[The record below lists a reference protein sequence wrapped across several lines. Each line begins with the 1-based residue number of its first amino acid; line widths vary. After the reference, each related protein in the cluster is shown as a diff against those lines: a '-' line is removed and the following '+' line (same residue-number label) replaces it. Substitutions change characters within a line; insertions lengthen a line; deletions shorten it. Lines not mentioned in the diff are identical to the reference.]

1 MMNPSTIG
9 SSVVTVHFMLFGVM
23 SHARP
28 CTCKV
33 LTIVDEVYDF
43 GNNTI
48 GLETDDDA
56 AEAIIAAHNGN
67 TIAPQPTISEKLASV
82 GLSIDDL
89 KSALGL

>member
-1 MMNPSTIG
+1 MKIYDKPANLNG
-9 SSVVTVHFMLFGVM
+9 AELKQELASSGI
-23 SHARP
+23 
-28 CTCKV
+28 
-33 LTIVDEVYDF
+33 IVDEVYDF